1 MTSVTFPSSL
11 GGDNSTVTD
20 DSNPSTGLANGGH
33 RARFVPALAQTVA
46 VMNGGITAAQTQVS
60 LAAAQVAL
68 AAGQVALATTQAN
81 NSATSAANAAMSA
94 GATVWVSGTTYA
106 IGDTRYSPITNQIY
120 RRKTAGAGTTD
131 PSADSTNW
139 ALVMLDAVTN
149 YPTIKPSLNLD
160 FANTKTLD
168 PRITFSRASTATY
181 YDGKTFAKAEENL
194 LSYSQEF
201 DNAAWLKYQVT
212 CTGNATTS
220 PDGVMSADTIIPDTN
235 TNRHFVYQRYV
246 TAKAGEVFAFSCY
259 AKANGYN
266 FIALGF
272 EANNSGV
279 TASCIFD
286 LTNGTSQILTNIGG
300 SFSNLSSVV
309 NSIGSGWYRVSII
322 ATSIATLASFLTC
335 QIGPSD
341 SFTPAI
347 GAGMPSFTGDGTSG
361 IYIWGAQLE
370 QRSSATAYT
379 PTTSQPI
386 TNYIPVLQTA
396 AANTPRFDHNPTT
409 GESLGLLIEEQRTN
423 LLLRSQEF
431 DNAAW
436 GKNSV
441 TVTANQVV
449 APDGSIS
456 GDLLAGS
463 SGVNDFILYA
473 PTTASGTVLC
483 FSFFIKNRNASVSR
497 LMFRTAATAAAATI
511 NWSGSQITS
520 IVSYGGEPLPTSYG
534 YTDQGNGWYRVY
546 AVATTTETNQNVRI
560 FPDGNNTYKEVYIWG
575 AQLEAGSF
583 PTSYIPTTTAQVTRS
598 ADAASMTGSNFSS
611 WYRQDEG
618 TIFIE
623 NNYNHGGTDDGKTA
637 LHVDNAAGSRFML
650 HNSGSLNRLVVTVN
664 NTEVVSISGATPA
677 SKSFVKT
684 AFAIKTND
692 FASSSNA
699 ANASVDTSGNVP
711 IVSAMR
717 LGTYESPGYEL
728 NGHIKRIAFWQ
739 KRLSNIQLQS
749 LTV

>member
-1 MTSVTFPSSL
+1 MAIAAL
-11 GGDNSTVTD
+11 Y
-20 DSNPSTGLANGGH
+20 PST
-33 RARFVPALAQTVA
+33 
-46 VMNGGITAAQTQVS
+46 
-60 LAAAQVAL
+60 
-68 AAGQVALATTQAN
+68 
-81 NSATSAANAAMSA
+81 
-94 GATVWVSGTTYA
+94 
-106 IGDTRYSPITNQIY
+106 
-120 RRKTAGAGTTD
+120 
-131 PSADSTNW
+131 
-139 ALVMLDAVTN
+139 
-149 YPTIKPSLNLD
+149 KPSLNLD

-194 LSYSQEF
+194 LTYSQEF
-201 DNAAWLKYQVT
+201 DNAYWLKQDATVT
-212 CTGNATTS
+212 ANAIAA
-220 PDGVMSADTIIPDTN
+220 PDGAATAEKISMGSTSTWHAVYSVVSIVSGSTYTFSAYAKISEYSFIGLVVSSNQARRCFDISAGTIGSSAGLTN
-235 TNRHFVYQRYV
+235 T
-246 TAKAGEVFAFSCY
+246 
-259 AKANGYN
+259 
-266 FIALGF
+266 
-272 EANNSGV
+272 
-279 TASCIFD
+279 ASIV
-286 LTNGTSQILTNIGG
+286 
-300 SFSNLSSVV
+300 SVG
-309 NSIGSGWYRVSII
+309 NGWYRISMTFTANTTTTTNANLVVMSINSDPV
-322 ATSIATLASFLTC
+322 T
-335 QIGPSD
+335 PS
-341 SFTPAI
+341 
-347 GAGMPSFTGDGTSG
+347 TGDGTSG

-396 AANTPRFDHNPTT
+396 ASNIPRFNHDPTK

-431 DNAAW
+431 DDAQWSYA
-436 GKNSV
+436 NSV
-441 TVTANQVV
+441 VSSNTLI
-449 APDGSIS
+449 APDGTLTSAKWVEDGIYGARSASQTRAITS
-456 GDLLAGS
+456 GTTYTRSVYAKYAGRHLQLAGS
-463 SGVNDFILYA
+463 SGFTTSDYANFDLVNGIVGTTNGA
-473 PTTASGTVLC
+473 VTAS
-483 FSFFIKNRNASVSR
+483 
-497 LMFRTAATAAAATI
+497 I
-511 NWSGSQITS
+511 NH
-520 IVSYGGEPLPTSYG
+520 V
-534 YTDQGNGWYRVY
+534 GNGWYRCSLSAISTGTAGQIAAFMVS
-546 AVATTTETNQNVRI
+546 TTTSARGELYTG
-560 FPDGNNTYKEVYIWG
+560 DGYSGIYIWG
-575 AQLEAGSF
+575 AQLEVGSF

-618 TIFIE
+618 SLFIE

-728 NGHIKRIAFWQ
+728 NGHIKRLCYWPS
-739 KRLSNIQLQS
+739 RLSNSVLQA
-749 LTV
+749 LTT